1 MESSQVSLS
10 KVMFNILSPNDQ
22 GLQLNKGEILKGVVQ
37 DIKLDGLVVLALK
50 GRMIE
55 ALTEVA
61 VSKGQQLFLQ
71 VDDFRNGK
79 AYLKVLTPQ
88 ALETAEKANLSANLK
103 EIGLPVRDSNIIM
116 AQKLIQY
123 ELPVSKA
130 MMSELA
136 RGVALLGE
144 SSARNLE
151 LTAFALK
158 NQIPITREALSL
170 LAQSA
175 SSTNNN
181 IARLV
186 QDLVQVLSKLNQ
198 SPGTTMGQNPSVSQT
213 SVNANPNINT
223 GQTAN
228 PGITANPNQTS
239 PMPSSSNMTRTN
251 SDMVVNQNNHTS
263 KGSVNPLTGRGG
275 EASPINLTGTSSPAP
290 AVDGRTMTFILTGE
304 TNTVLPPSGETTS
317 GQRLTQVLN
326 LLTSLLSEAEVAVGD
341 KDASL
346 GSRLQQLIQTRPE
359 LIREVTWLKNILE
372 NEIQI
377 NRNPQ
382 LTELVN
388 KLGGLEKELSAQQL
402 FNAISRPAS
411 EAPLPYF
418 YFSFPVKMDNDLYH
432 CELRLN
438 RENKRDLKSMD
449 HIRFIVSLDTS
460 RMGLVIFHVDWN
472 KSGILEIQG
481 VVQNST
487 VKEHLSANA
496 ANLENEL
503 SALGY
508 KVVNKGIKIA
518 KSAVD
523 LPGERLQFSEIEAPA
538 IGRFSIDVIV

>member
-22 GLQLNKGEILKGVVQ
+22 GLQLNKGEILRGVVQ

-103 EIGLPVRDSNIIM
+103 EIGLPVRDSNIVM

-123 ELPVSKA
+123 ELPVSKS

-136 RGVALLGE
+136 RGTALLGE

-151 LTAFALK
+151 LAAFALK

-186 QDLVQVLSKLNQ
+186 QDLVQVLSKLTQN
-198 SPGTTMGQNPSVSQT
+198 PGTITGQNPSISQT
-213 SVNANPNINT
+213 SVNTTLNINI
-223 GQTAN
+223 GQTVN
-228 PGITANPNQTS
+228 PGVNATPNQAS
-239 PMPSSSNMTRTN
+239 PMPPSNNMTGIN
-251 SDMVVNQNNHTS
+251 NAMVVNQNNETI
-263 KGSVNPLTGRGG
+263 KDSVNLSTGRGG
-275 EASPINLTGTSSPAP
+275 DSLPVNMTAAPSSAAS
-290 AVDGRTMTFILTGE
+290 AVDGRTITLIPTGE
-304 TNTVLPPSGETTS
+304 TNIAFPSSGETTT
-317 GQRLTQVLN
+317 GQRLAQVLN
-326 LLTSLLSEAEVAVGD
+326 MLTGLLSEAEVVPGD
-341 KDASL
+341 KESI
-346 GSRLQQLIQTRPE
+346 GPRLQQLIQSRPE
-359 LIREVTWLKNILE
+359 LVRAITWVKNILE

-382 LTELVN
+382 LTELVS
-388 KLGGLEKELSAQQL
+388 KLGGLEKELTAQQL

-460 RMGLVIFHVDWN
+460 RMGLVVFHVDWN

-508 KVVNKGIKIA
+508 KVVDKGIKIA
-518 KSAVD
+518 KSTAD

-538 IGRFSIDVIV
+538 TGRFSIDVIV

>member
-10 KVMFNILSPNDQ
+10 KVMFNILSPHDQ

-50 GRMIE
+50 GRIIE

-103 EIGLPVRDSNIIM
+103 EIGLPVKDSNIIM

-123 ELPVSKA
+123 ELPVSKS

-136 RGVALLGE
+136 RGVNLLGE

-158 NQIPITREALSL
+158 NQITITREALSL

-186 QDLVQVLSKLNQ
+186 QDLVQVLGKLTQN
-198 SPGTTMGQNPSVSQT
+198 PGTTMSQ
-213 SVNANPNINT
+213 NPNISQNTVGNT
-223 GQTAN
+223 GQNAS
-228 PGITANPNQTS
+228 PGIFATQNLNQTV
-239 PMPSSSNMTRTN
+239 PMPSSTIMAGINGDIVASQDNQASKVSANSFSN
-251 SDMVVNQNNHTS
+251 
-263 KGSVNPLTGRGG
+263 RGG
-275 EASPINLTGTSSPAP
+275 EPLALNLTGTSSPA
-290 AVDGRTMTFILTGE
+290 ASTVDGRTMTFIPTGE
-304 TNTVLPPSGETTS
+304 TNSALPPSGETTS
-317 GQRLTQVLN
+317 VQRLAQVLN
-326 LLTSLLSEAEVAVGD
+326 LLTSLLNEAEVAVGD
-341 KDASL
+341 KGASL
-346 GSRLQQLIQTRPE
+346 GSRLQQLIQTRSE
-359 LIREVTWLKNILE
+359 LVRDITWLKNILE

-382 LTELVN
+382 LTELVS
-388 KLGGLEKELSAQQL
+388 KLGGLEKELAAQQL

-418 YFSFPVKMDNDLYH
+418 YFSFPVKMDDDLYH

-438 RENKRDLKSMD
+438 RENKRNLRAQD

-460 RMGLVIFHVDWN
+460 RMGLVVFHVDWN
-472 KSGILEIQG
+472 KTGILEIQG
-481 VVQNST
+481 VVQNSI
-487 VKEHLSANA
+487 VKEHLNANA
-496 ANLENEL
+496 ANLENKL

-508 KVVNKGIKIA
+508 KVINQGIKVA
-518 KSAVD
+518 KSAAD

-538 IGRFSIDVIV
+538 TGRFSIDVIV

>member
-10 KVMFNILSPNDQ
+10 KVMFNILSPNEQ
-22 GLQLNKGEILKGVVQ
+22 GLQLNKGEILRGVVQ

-158 NQIPITREALSL
+158 NQIPVTREALTL

-186 QDLVQVLSKLNQ
+186 QDLVQVLNKLTQ
-198 SPGTTMGQNPSVSQT
+198 SPSTTMGQNPNISQT
-213 SVNANPNINT
+213 SVNNPLNT

-228 PGITANPNQTS
+228 PATVTPNPNQTS
-239 PMPSSSNMTRTN
+239 PMPSYMTGIN
-251 SDMVVNQNNHTS
+251 SDIVASQDNQAS
-263 KGSVNPLTGRGG
+263 KGSTAPLYGRGG
-275 EASPINLTGTSSPAP
+275 EPLAINLTGASNPAP
-290 AVDGRTMTFILTGE
+290 AADGRTMIIAPTGE
-304 TNTVLPPSGETTS
+304 TNPTFPASGDITS
-317 GQRLTQVLN
+317 GQRLAQVLN
-326 LLTSLLSEAEVAVGD
+326 MLTSLLSEAEVAIGD
-341 KDASL
+341 KDSL
-346 GSRLQQLIQTRPE
+346 GTRLQQLMQTRPE
-359 LIREVTWLKNILE
+359 LVRHITWLKNILE
-372 NEIQI
+372 NEIQT
-377 NRNPQ
+377 NRTPQ
-382 LTELVN
+382 LTELVS
-388 KLGGLEKELSAQQL
+388 KLGGLEKELASQQL
-402 FNAISRPAS
+402 FNAVSRPAS

-460 RMGLVIFHVDWN
+460 RMGLVVFHVDWD
-472 KSGILEIQG
+472 KTGILEIQG
-481 VVQNST
+481 VVQNSI
-487 VKEHLSANA
+487 VKDHLSANA
-496 ANLENEL
+496 ASLENEL

-508 KVVNKGIKIA
+508 KVVDRGIKVA
-518 KSAVD
+518 KSAAD
-523 LPGERLQFSEIEAPA
+523 LPCERLQFSEIEAPA